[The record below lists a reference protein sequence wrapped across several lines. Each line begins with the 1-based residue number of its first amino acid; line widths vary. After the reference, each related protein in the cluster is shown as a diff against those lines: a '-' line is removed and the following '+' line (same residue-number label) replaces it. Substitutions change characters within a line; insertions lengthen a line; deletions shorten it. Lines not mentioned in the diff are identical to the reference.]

1 MAEKERVMRPGTC
14 VQHVMM
20 HASTFIAQQ
29 RSAHLFAA
37 HTARHN
43 MHSKGGD
50 DASSNA
56 AQQSARGGS

>member
-43 MHSKGGD
+43 MHS
-50 DASSNA
+50 
-56 AQQSARGGS
+56 